1 MKHIRYRLGCI
12 LAGAGLSVT
21 VAFSQTAQSQTA
33 PSQLSAREVFLRAVE
48 QPADKSPA
56 APTQPAPKP
65 VPPKPVAQKAPA
77 QNTVTPPAQ
86 AQSTAPAPAPTP
98 VPAPAPTPAPRTS
111 DAPVR
116 ASAAPSAVP
125 IVQVAYTRQP
135 LGVRLSLLKTGPNG
149 QTTEV
154 PPDTSFQ
161 SGDRVR
167 LNIQVSSNG
176 YLFIINRGSSGSWTQ
191 LFPSPELPNASNAV
205 VPGMTYAVPPDRNFV
220 VSGPPGE
227 EKLFVI
233 LSRTPNLDVQSLT
246 MDLSQKGTATPAP
259 KPAEDKPIQPSP
271 RTAPGINI
279 AQNHIPSLD
288 DSMVDQMRKMYAR
301 DLIIET
307 VDDQTPGTRKENA
320 VYVVNPSDSDDT
332 RVVLDAPIKHR

>member
-1 MKHIRYRLGCI
+1 MIYVRHPLGWI
-12 LAGAGLSVT
+12 LAAAVLP
-21 VAFSQTAQSQTA
+21 VAIASGQTA
-33 PSQLSAREVFLRAVE
+33 PSALSAREVFLRAVQ
-48 QPADKSPA
+48 QPANANPA
-56 APTQPAPKP
+56 ASTQPAPKT
-65 VPPKPVAQKAPA
+65 VASKPPAPK
-77 QNTVTPPAQ
+77 TVTPPPARAQ
-86 AQSTAPAPAPTP
+86 TQAPPAAPAPAQATRTP
-98 VPAPAPTPAPRTS
+98 EV
-111 DAPVR
+111 PVR
-116 ASAAPSAVP
+116 ASAGSSAVP
-125 IVQVAYTRQP
+125 VTTVAYTRQP

-176 YLFIINRGSSGSWTQ
+176 YLFIINRGSSGTWTQ

-233 LSRTPNLDVQSLT
+233 LSRTPNIDIQSLT

-259 KPAEDKPIQPSP
+259 KPAQSKPSDDKPIQPSARP
-271 RTAPGINI
+271 AQPITI
-279 AQNHIPSLD
+279 ASNLPSLD
-288 DSMVDQMRKMYAR
+288 DEMVDRMRKMYAR

-307 VDDQTPGTRKENA
+307 VDEKTPGTRKENA